1 METPPTQCGR
11 PGAASASR
19 SLGQRGFD
27 GWGHVSVNSGG
38 CAGPATRELRR
49 RRDGLQHQ
57 GPWTASRP
65 PAKGLRVQL
74 PAASR
79 SVPCAR
85 TCAGHFGSG
94 AAGIP
99 SSLLCLTLS
108 TVTATWVACLWKVA
122 EHLVKPVRTLSW
134 FCGDTMAGLKV
145 GGPRFA
151 PMPPDREACRKDARG
166 AWAAEGGRPGIPETD
181 AASPAATRR

>member
-1 METPPTQCGR
+1 M
-11 PGAASASR
+11 AAPDLPLGSSGVDATGFSTRAHGQRAVRLRKGSASNFR
-19 SLGQRGFD
+19 PRPARFRARARVRG
-27 GWGHVSVNSGG
+27 
-38 CAGPATRELRR
+38 TL
-49 RRDGLQHQ
+49 
-57 GPWTASRP
+57 
-65 PAKGLRVQL
+65 
-74 PAASR
+74 
-79 SVPCAR
+79 VP
-85 TCAGHFGSG
+85 G

-122 EHLVKPVRTLSW
+122 EHLVKLARTLSW

-151 PMPPDREACRKDARG
+151 PMPPDREACRKDAGG

-181 AASPAATRR
+181 AASSAATRR

>member
-1 METPPTQCGR
+1 MNYPAPGFVLKPDRLRCLPGRRTNDSLSEPRPCARHPGRRTSETLWGKNRCAVETPPTQCGR
-11 PGAASASR
+11 PGAASASH

-94 AAGIP
+94 GSWNSKFSP
-99 SSLLCLTLS
+99 LPNLEHRDCDLGRLSLES
-108 TVTATWVACLWKVA
+108 
-122 EHLVKPVRTLSW
+122 
-134 FCGDTMAGLKV
+134 G
-145 GGPRFA
+145 
-151 PMPPDREACRKDARG
+151 
-166 AWAAEGGRPGIPETD
+166 
-181 AASPAATRR
+181 